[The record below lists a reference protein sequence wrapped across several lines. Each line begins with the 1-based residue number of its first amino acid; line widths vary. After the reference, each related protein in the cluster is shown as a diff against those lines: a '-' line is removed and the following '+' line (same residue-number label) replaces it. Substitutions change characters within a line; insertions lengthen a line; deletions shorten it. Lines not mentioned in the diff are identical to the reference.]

1 MKMDGKMENVKK
13 AEDLR
18 ADLNLL
24 TEKKKNRREKRKI
37 QEKKYFRIERLEREV
52 KKVTNK
58 FFIYMIL

>member
-1 MKMDGKMENVKK
+1 MENVKK